1 MFRSCNF
8 FPSAIGQLGCG
19 IRGVYT
25 YIFIC
30 IYIYIPR
37 MLEKTCEKE
46 KNAIGALTCA
56 RTKDLS
62 RSVLWQASMHAAAHC
77 IDNAMT
83 T

>member
-1 MFRSCNF
+1 
-8 FPSAIGQLGCG
+8 
-19 IRGVYT
+19 
-25 YIFIC
+25 
-30 IYIYIPR
+30 

-83 T
+83 IENMVQTLFPPHKSVGKSI